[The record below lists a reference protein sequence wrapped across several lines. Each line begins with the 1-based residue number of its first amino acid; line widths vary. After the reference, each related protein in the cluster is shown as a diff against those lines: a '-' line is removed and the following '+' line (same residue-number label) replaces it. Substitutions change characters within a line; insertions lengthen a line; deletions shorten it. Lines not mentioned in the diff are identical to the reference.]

1 MIMDSC
7 PALWRAVFLLCFL
20 GPIPIINSEN
30 LVVETDLIEVQ
41 KKMIS
46 SEVFPQN
53 VLIDRRSVNAAVNV
67 SFTADLKLK
76 TQEGDLV
83 NLSFDSRQA
92 QAETHSQ
99 ANFENGVTVQ
109 EFSSVAVA
117 ASRYSLT
124 VEGDLNEEELE
135 AIRRL
140 AESTAPIA
148 KSFFIQ
154 NDFDPENAV
163 ESLKGSLGTL
173 QEIELSLERTITK
186 TFSFESLTAGQGA
199 AEGFNVDELVG
210 GFTEPGIDASA
221 IRDIAALV
229 TAVVEAEFT
238 SQSVDLID
246 NGSILRSLNDL
257 IEFLRRQLTQ
267 FLAPLQNA
275 SPIDHETL
283 PKAPPIE
290 SDPVSA

>member
-1 MIMDSC
+1 MDSY
-7 PALWRAVFLLCFL
+7 PALWRGIFLLCFL
-20 GPIPIINSEN
+20 WPIPIINSEN

-46 SEVFPQN
+46 SEVFHQN
-53 VLIDRRSVNAAVNV
+53 ALIDRRSVNAAVNV

-124 VEGDLNEEELE
+124 VKGDLNEEELE

-154 NDFDPENAV
+154 NDFDAENAV
-163 ESLKGSLGTL
+163 ESLKESLGTL

-186 TFSFESLTAGQGA
+186 TFSFESLTVGQA
-199 AEGFNVDELVG
+199 SAEGFNVDELVG
-210 GFTEPGIDASA
+210 GFTEPGIDASS

-238 SQSVDLID
+238 SQSVDLVD

-257 IEFLRRQLTQ
+257 IEFLRQQLTQ

-275 SPIDHETL
+275 SPINHETL
-283 PKAPPIE
+283 PKPPPIE